1 MWRRKAQLEALTAGV
16 EGASIMNK
24 NLAGTMTKKKRQTL
38 VLVGAAVLVV
48 AALTGCASN
57 RRAYNVEA
65 WPTIIILDKQGRI
78 RYTHIGEGAYDVQE
92 DVIKTLVAEK

>member
-1 MWRRKAQLEALTAGV
+1 
-16 EGASIMNK
+16 MNK